1 MWNVGK
7 IREVMNQLDKKTGM
21 NSKYVPIEIS
31 NRMTKTKGKYI
42 FKKYCDYN
50 RKINY
55 EPVGFVFSSE
65 LLTHYS
71 DEAIL
76 DVISHEYAHFMTET
90 QYKEKKQGHNR
101 IFKMNHISLGGTGE
115 TYFKFKPIIPVER
128 KEKRYDILCSCCNKE
143 VATRNRLTANLL
155 YRYSSGCCNK
165 DLIAY
170 DNIEKKYIKKTDL

>member
-1 MWNVGK
+1 MWNIEK
-7 IREVMNQLDKKTGM
+7 IRGVMNQLDKKSGM
-21 NSKYVPIEIS
+21 NSKNIPIKIS
-31 NRMTKTKGKYI
+31 NRMTKTKGLYT
-42 FKKYCDYN
+42 FKKCYSYN
-50 RKINY
+50 GNIIY
-55 EPVGFVFSSE
+55 QPVGFTFSSE
-65 LLTHYS
+65 LFSHYS

-115 TYFKFKPIIPVER
+115 TYFKFQPIIPVER
-128 KEKRYDILCSCCNKE
+128 KEKRYTVLCSCCNKE

-165 DLIAY
+165 DLVAY
-170 DNIEKKYIKKTDL
+170 DNVEKKYIKKTDL